1 MLFAGGCNFR
11 CPFCHNGLL
20 VLGHQSME
28 NVPFGHIL
36 DRLGKFQKWINHV
49 VITGGEPTLQ
59 KGLPEAVATLKKR
72 GLKVKLDTN
81 GSHPQVLKTL
91 VENGMIDYVAMDVKG
106 PIEDYDR
113 WCGVP
118 VEKESI
124 TESIDFLLEGRVD
137 YEFRMTLVPF
147 LHKEHDAYRAAEEIG
162 PARRFFLQ
170 DFVPRDTLDPR
181 YSAIRPFTPE
191 KMKSIRE
198 SVRGILD
205 NAPIRN
211 RLR

>member
-1 MLFAGGCNFR
+1 
-11 CPFCHNGLL
+11 
-20 VLGHQSME
+20 ME

>member
-1 MLFAGGCNFR
+1 MAD
-11 CPFCHNGLL
+11 
-20 VLGHQSME
+20 
-28 NVPFGHIL
+28 VPFDYVL
-36 DRLGKFQKWINHV
+36 ERLNKFSKWIDHV

-59 KGLPEAVATLKKR
+59 KGLSAAIGVLKRR

-81 GSHPQVLKTL
+81 GSNPRKLKEL
-91 VENGMIDYVAMDVKG
+91 VESKMIDYVAMDVKG
-106 PIEDYDR
+106 PLEGYDR
-113 WCGVP
+113 WCGLP
-118 VEKESI
+118 VKKKPI
-124 TESIDFLLEGRVD
+124 RESIDFLLEGRIE

-147 LHKEHDAYRAAEEIG
+147 LHREQDAYRTAEEVI

-170 DFVPRDTLDPR
+170 DFVPRDTLNPK
-181 YSAIRPFTPE
+181 YSGIQPFSPE

-211 RLR
+211 RLP